1 MTSDELI
8 STLAGNLE
16 AKVAADASLQGLFT
30 REDVVSALEM
40 GSALEGMLD
49 LSPLR
54 EALIEKGVPNER
66 VEATLDELGVTAK
79 QNGFELAEGM
89 FREASPDDVVAS
101 ILEAAPRRVAPA
113 IDGFLPAAEIQKERD
128 TMDRVLVSVAVRND
142 KLEGV
147 DLDQFRDALSSALD
161 AATASGRLELQSVYA
176 FLQGAGL
183 DEQTCSETVLT
194 LAQPGMPGYS
204 GVNKTRYQIELPQSL
219 DALNESERK
228 AILDAFNR
236 RCPSDAVAPA
246 RKMPRP
252 AKKTED
258 KRAAAMPGLPPPE
271 KEKKKRSP
279 VQNVVVY
286 GGALLV
292 LAVIGLTVVT
302 GLRQRQEV
310 KDVADSFT
318 PPSGGMPCS
327 QVLKRGTALYCGIK
341 PDTLADI
348 GQRSGG
354 EIKSMKQKTTEA
366 ALAAGYSSV
375 VFGLHV
381 RR

>member
-54 EALIEKGVPNER
+54 EALIEKGVPSDR
-66 VEATLDELGVTAK
+66 VEATLDELGVAAK
-79 QNGFELAEGM
+79 RNGFELAEGM
-89 FREASPDDVVAS
+89 FHEASPDDVVAS

-147 DLDQFRDALSSALD
+147 DLDQFRDALSAALD
-161 AATASGRLELQSVYA
+161 AATSSGRLELQSVYA

-183 DEQTCSETVLT
+183 DEQTCNETVLT
-194 LAQPGMPGYS
+194 LAQPGLPGYS
-204 GVNKTRYQIELPQSL
+204 GANKTRYQIELPQGL
-219 DALNESERK
+219 AALSEPERK
-228 AILDAFNR
+228 AVLDVFNR

-252 AKKTED
+252 AKKAED
-258 KRAAAMPGLPPPE
+258 KRAAPLPGLPPPE

-279 VQNVVVY
+279 VQNVVVF

-292 LAVIGLTVVT
+292 LAVIGMLILTSMAK
-302 GLRQRQEV
+302 REEV
-310 KDVADSFT
+310 KDVADTFT

-327 QVLKRGTALYCGIK
+327 QVLKRGNALYCGIK
-341 PDTLADI
+341 ADTLADI
-348 GQRSGG
+348 GQRPGG

-366 ALAAGYSSV
+366 AVAAGYSSV